1 MNKRTIKLDTVQ
13 KIEDFVREVSLIDYE
28 VDLVQG
34 RYSVNARS
42 IMGIFSLDI
51 TSHITVVAHTD
62 CADDFFNKLDKFA

>member
-1 MNKRTIKLDTVQ
+1 MKKRTIKLDTVQ
-13 KIEDFVREVSLIDYE
+13 KIKDFVYEACLTDYE

-51 TSHITVVAHTD
+51 TSLITVVAYTD
-62 CADDFFNKLDKFA
+62 CADEFFKKLDKFA